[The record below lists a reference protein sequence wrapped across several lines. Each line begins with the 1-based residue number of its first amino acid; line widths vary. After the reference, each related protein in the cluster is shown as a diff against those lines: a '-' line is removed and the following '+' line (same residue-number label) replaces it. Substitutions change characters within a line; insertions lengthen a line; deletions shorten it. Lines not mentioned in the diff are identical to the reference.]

1 MSCEN
6 CKLRKIIEDLL
17 KAMSHIYDET
27 EEEKIEDI
35 SIHALRQAE
44 KDYDNFKGCV

>member
-17 KAMSHIYDET
+17 KALSCIFDET

-35 SIHALRQAE
+35 SIHAIRQAE
-44 KDYDNFKGCV
+44 KDYTEFK